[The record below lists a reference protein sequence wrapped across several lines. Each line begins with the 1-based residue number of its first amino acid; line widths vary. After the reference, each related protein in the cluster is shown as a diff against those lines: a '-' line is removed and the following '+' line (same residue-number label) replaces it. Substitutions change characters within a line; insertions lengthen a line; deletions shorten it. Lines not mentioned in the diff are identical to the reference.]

1 MTDYTPRLFPDD
13 ASIIHVGEG
22 LLTSSLASEEW
33 THEAHLAAC
42 LWIVRDRAEIDPES
56 DMRDIIS
63 SYNVAVGG
71 VNNETQGYH
80 ETITQVYIAGVRAH
94 LREIG
99 AASLCDAVN
108 ALLLSPRG
116 RRELPLVHYSRERL
130 FSVEARLGF
139 VEPDLRPLAEI

>member
-1 MTDYTPRLFPDD
+1 MTEYTPRLFTDD

-22 LLTSSLASEEW
+22 LLARTLPREEW

-42 LWIVRDRAEIDPES
+42 LWIVRNQPGIDPER
-56 DMRDIIS
+56 DMREIIS

-71 VNNETQGYH
+71 VNDETQGYH

-94 LREIG
+94 LRETG
-99 AASLCDAVN
+99 EASLCSAVN
-108 ALLLSPRG
+108 ALLISARG
-116 RRELPLVHYSRERL
+116 RRELPLAHYSRERL
-130 FSVEARLGF
+130 FSIEARLGF

>member
-1 MTDYTPRLFPDD
+1 MTDYTPRLFTDD
-13 ASIIHVGEG
+13 ASIIHVGAG
-22 LLTSSLASEEW
+22 LLARTMPRELW

-42 LWIVRDRAEIDPES
+42 LWIVRDRPEIDPER

-71 VNNETQGYH
+71 VNDATQGYH

-94 LREIG
+94 LRDVG
-99 AASLCDAVN
+99 SMPLYDAVN

-116 RRELPLVHYSRERL
+116 RRELPLVHYSRDRL

>member
-1 MTDYTPRLFPDD
+1 MTDYTPRLFTDN

-22 LLTSSLASEEW
+22 LLAQSFPRELW

-42 LWIVRDRAEIDPES
+42 LWIVRDRPDIDPER

-71 VNNETQGYH
+71 VNDATQGYH

-94 LREIG
+94 LRDVG
-99 AASLCDAVN
+99 SMPLYDAVN
-108 ALLLSPRG
+108 ALLLSLRG
-116 RRELPLVHYSRERL
+116 RRELPLVHYSRDRL